1 MKAGWQGYGAVAL
14 GVSTLAIAATFMVAA
29 PDRAALAA
37 PAETCSADSGITLPP
52 GFCATV
58 FADTIGHARHLAIA
72 PDGIVYANT
81 WSGQYFQGAPKAP
94 AGGFIVALRDTNG
107 DGKADQSAR
116 LGITDSEGGTGGSG
130 IALYKGFL
138 YAEQGEKIV
147 RYPLKPGGMAVGAAE
162 TIVSGLPTDGNH
174 NMHPFVIDPKGQI
187 FMDSG
192 SATNACQVKDR
203 QPGEPG
209 AMPCTELLTRG
220 GVWRFDANQTGQVFS
235 ARQRYATGI
244 RNGEGFAFDAAG
256 RLFVTQ
262 HGRDQLSQN
271 WSKSYTTEQGVELP
285 AEQFVELRQSRDY
298 GWPYCYYD
306 GVRKKLMLAPEY
318 GGDGTK
324 TGLCATKTPPV
335 AAFPAHWAPNDL
347 AIYQGTMFPTAYRG
361 GAFIAFHGSWNRAPA
376 PQQGYNVVFQPMAN
390 GKTTGA
396 FTVFADGFAGAR
408 QDPGGATYR
417 PGGLAVGPDGALY
430 IADDVRGR
438 IWRVTYKGPANAK
451 PVAAPKPVPA
461 PGAPA
466 APASTAA
473 ATLPSGVTAQQVA
486 AGDTLYHNSTCAGCH
501 GPDGK
506 GGPIGPSLAS
516 GTWEWGDGSVAA
528 IARTITAGVPK
539 PKHFSG
545 AMPPLGGA
553 ELKPAEVDAIAAYVW
568 TFSHGAK

>member
-37 PAETCSADSGITLPP
+37 PPNLQRRFGHHASARFLRHRVCRHDRPCAPSGDR
-52 GFCATV
+52 A
-58 FADTIGHARHLAIA
+58 
-72 PDGIVYANT
+72 DGIVYANT

-235 ARQRYATGI
+235 AKQRYATGI

-285 AEQFVELRQSRDY
+285 AEQFVELRQSGDY

-306 GVRKKLMLAPEY
+306 GFRKKLMLAPEY
-318 GGDGTK
+318 GGDGK
-324 TGLCATKTPPV
+324 KIGCAPPRRRRWPPSPRIGRPTISQSIRARCSRLPIAAAPSSPSTDRGTARRPRSRATMSCSSRWRTARRPAPSPSLPMALPARGRMSV
-335 AAFPAHWAPNDL
+335 ARPIGRAGWRSA
-347 AIYQGTMFPTAYRG
+347 PTAR
-361 GAFIAFHGSWNRAPA
+361 
-376 PQQGYNVVFQPMAN
+376 
-390 GKTTGA
+390 
-396 FTVFADGFAGAR
+396 
-408 QDPGGATYR
+408 
-417 PGGLAVGPDGALY
+417 
-430 IADDVRGR
+430 
-438 IWRVTYKGPANAK
+438 
-451 PVAAPKPVPA
+451 
-461 PGAPA
+461 
-466 APASTAA
+466 STSPTMCAA
-473 ATLPSGVTAQQVA
+473 ASG
-486 AGDTLYHNSTCAGCH
+486 G
-501 GPDGK
+501 
-506 GGPIGPSLAS
+506 
-516 GTWEWGDGSVAA
+516 
-528 IARTITAGVPK
+528 
-539 PKHFSG
+539 
-545 AMPPLGGA
+545 
-553 ELKPAEVDAIAAYVW
+553 
-568 TFSHGAK
+568 